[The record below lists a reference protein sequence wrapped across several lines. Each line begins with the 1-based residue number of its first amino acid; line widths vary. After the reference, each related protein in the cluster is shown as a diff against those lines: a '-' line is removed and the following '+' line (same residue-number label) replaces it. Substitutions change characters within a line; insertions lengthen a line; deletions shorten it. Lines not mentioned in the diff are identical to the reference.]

1 MIARRDFCALLG
13 LSALGLAG
21 CGGEG
26 VGAAAT
32 ATQLRVINLIPN
44 AQSIIVQLDADPPI
58 VSGLAYQSLTGYI
71 NITQG
76 LHEIKVSV
84 DGGATNIIDTTFTF
98 LSGTQFTFI
107 AYGPVEAVH
116 SSILLDTVILF
127 PDGGTF
133 AVRVNNVATGSLGLD
148 VYLTPPGVD
157 LTETA
162 PVIAHVVVG
171 SLSAFVAVPTPT
183 DTYELRITPTGTK
196 EVIYDAV
203 GVPFG
208 DKSLAQI
215 IVFGT
220 GSAKLVDAAV
230 LNIDTAGT
238 GQVFQNLLSQFKLL
252 NASSIPLVNVLVDGV
267 LTLANVPFAGVSS
280 YQKVAAGQHNI
291 SVQSSATPGADL
303 LTIFANLPSASDTSI
318 VVSGSPGAL
327 QGLVLSDNNLPAAVG
342 RSRVR
347 FVNASPD
354 LVAMD
359 VYVNF
364 VKQFAGIASN
374 SASPY
379 TELTA
384 DTTVGT
390 TYEFDFN
397 LAGTTNRVLQL
408 PVTITSGKTY
418 SVYVVGAAAALQ
430 GVVVADD

>member
-26 VGAAAT
+26 VGAAAGP
-32 ATQLRVINLIPN
+32 TQLRVINLIPN
-44 AQSIIVQLDADPPI
+44 ASSIILQLDADPPI
-58 VSGLAYQSLTGYI
+58 VAGLAYQSQTGYLS
-71 NITQG
+71 ITQG

-84 DGGATNIIDTTFTF
+84 DGGVTNIIDTTFTF
-98 LSGTQFTFI
+98 LNGTQYTFI

-133 AVRVNNVATGSLGLD
+133 AVRVNNVATGSVGVD

-157 LTETA
+157 LTQTA
-162 PVIAHVVVG
+162 PVVAGVLVG
-171 SLSAFVAVPTPT
+171 GLSGFVAVPTPT

-220 GSAKLVDAAV
+220 GSASLVDAAV

-238 GQVFQNLLSQFKLL
+238 GQVFPSLLSQFKLL

-280 YQKVAAGQHNI
+280 YQRVAAGPHNI
-291 SVQSSATPGADL
+291 SVQASATPGADL
-303 LTIFANLPSASDTSI
+303 ITIFANLPSASDTSI
-318 VVSGSPGAL
+318 AVSGSAGAL
-327 QGLVLSDNNLPAAVG
+327 LGLVLSDNNLPAAVG
-342 RSRVR
+342 RSRLR
-347 FVNASPD
+347 FVNASAD
-354 LVAMD
+354 LAAMD

-364 VKQFAGIASN
+364 VRQFSDVVSN

-384 DTTVGT
+384 DPTVGT
-390 TYEFDFN
+390 TYQFDFN

-418 SVYVVGAAAALQ
+418 SVYVVGPAAALQ
-430 GVVVADD
+430 GVVVTDD

>member
-32 ATQLRVINLIPN
+32 ATELRIINLIPN
-44 AQSIIVQLDADPPI
+44 AQSIIVQLDADPPL

-84 DGGATNIIDTTFTF
+84 DGGATNIIDTTFSF
-98 LSGTQFTFI
+98 ANGTQYTFI
-107 AYGPVEAVH
+107 VFGPVEAVQ

-133 AVRVNNVATGSLGLD
+133 AVRVKSVATGSVGLD
-148 VYLTPPGVD
+148 IYLTPPGVD

-162 PVIAHVVVG
+162 PVLAGVVVG
-171 SLSAFVAVPTPT
+171 ATSAFVAVPTPT
-183 DTYELRITPTGTK
+183 DSYELRITPTGTK

-208 DKSLAQI
+208 DKSLAEI
-215 IVFGT
+215 IVYGT

-230 LNIDTAGT
+230 LNIDAEGS
-238 GQVFQNLLSQFKLL
+238 GQVFPSLLSEFKLL
-252 NASSIPLVNVLVDGV
+252 NASDISPINVLVDGV
-267 LTLANVPFAGVSS
+267 LALANVPFAGVSS

-291 SVQSSATPGADL
+291 SVQSPATPGADL
-303 LTIFANLPSASDTSI
+303 LTIVTDLPSASDTSI
-318 VVSGSPGAL
+318 AVSGSAGAL
-327 QGLVLSDNNLPAAVG
+327 RGLVLSDNNLPAAVG
-342 RSRVR
+342 HSRLR
-347 FVNASPD
+347 FINASPD
-354 LVAMD
+354 LAAMD

-364 VKQFAGIASN
+364 VKQFSGVASN
-374 SASPY
+374 TASAY

-384 DTTVGT
+384 APTVGT

-418 SVYVVGAAAALQ
+418 SVYVVGPAAALQ